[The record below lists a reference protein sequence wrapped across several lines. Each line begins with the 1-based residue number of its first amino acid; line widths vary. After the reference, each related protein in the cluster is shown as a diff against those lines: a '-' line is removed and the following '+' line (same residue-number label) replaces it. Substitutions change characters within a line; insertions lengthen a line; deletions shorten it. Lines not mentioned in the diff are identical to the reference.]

1 MGLLSFLKRENERLR
16 SPLKA
21 QAYDTTTASKPP
33 VKGEPRTSDRQE
45 QCVLD
50 GKGERWR
57 GRALTRTGTYPVSG
71 AKPPV
76 RKHVPRRIDTNEP
89 SSPVTGFPAFQSVEP
104 EPTSPLP
111 LPPTLHDG
119 PIAAPNSRPG
129 SSHQRAPIWYRRD
142 PRSPPV
148 SFRKPFAETPPE
160 PNNEEFHF
168 EKNPAVELPP
178 RPPSSFGHSRTASMT
193 SRSAR
198 LASVDILDAQWEIRP
213 ADFHSRVAAAG
224 VRNYGEDVAD
234 RNIALNG
241 GSNPPSTRPSMS
253 SRGPSYHGSALGD
266 RDTPFHLR
274 RLPPSPEV
282 SRSIASSHNRY
293 PSEPDGDWS
302 VPARAYT
309 NPHAFP
315 PLSVRADGLALRDP
329 GMAPRL
335 KPKSASTHE
344 RHNSDHLARG
354 RRSIHGCVAYAA
366 PSFDI
371 PGARPRPASL
381 SRAHSGDRSQRSRT
395 NSFQRGDDSKLG
407 AFQSEL
413 PTIGIGRTRS
423 HKRVRSETM
432 DSEASVSRP
441 PSRGSSSTPLPPR
454 TRPVSDY
461 NHRPISSGSDWNSYP
476 RHDDANWSNGS
487 KLGHIDIEST
497 ADALDSAAP
506 SPHIRRGD
514 RVDSLY
520 SYDRTRSLSMK
531 GRYPLDE
538 IVEAVPIRGSSLRHS
553 SITSTT
559 PSVGSSNLFQRP
571 HSRHTAQTSID
582 LSYSPAFPS
591 SSSSGNGVYEKD
603 EGGGAGEGA
612 EGGEGAACTS
622 PITVIRSPSFNID
635 DCISDDEVDGT
646 KLPRSPDDEGLLF
659 DDSGYG
665 FQGSQLPGLFDAIP
679 EFPLEETSFAQPL
692 SPARALQH
700 VRESNHS
707 VGGHRLAPSMHSA
720 RSPSVG
726 STQSEDYYSV
736 ASRPRPSSRTVPDDS
751 EEDSKGSEYED
762 VLVRARSLREK
773 KDAVSPGDIK
783 RAVQMRKESRSRLRE
798 EKEEKDENR
807 SASAT
812 ENSSS

>member
-33 VKGEPRTSDRQE
+33 VKGEPRTADRQE
-45 QCVLD
+45 KCAPEK
-50 GKGERWR
+50 KGEWWR

-119 PIAAPNSRPG
+119 PITAPNSRPG

-160 PNNEEFHF
+160 PSNEEFHF
-168 EKNPAVELPP
+168 EKNAAVEPPP
-178 RPPSSFGHSRTASMT
+178 RPPSSYGHSRTASMT

-241 GSNPPSTRPSMS
+241 GSNPASTRPSMS
-253 SRGPSYHGSALGD
+253 SRGPSYHGSAPGD

-282 SRSIASSHNRY
+282 SRSIASSHSRY

-309 NPHAFP
+309 SPRAIP
-315 PLSVRADGLALRDP
+315 PLSVRPDGLALRDP
-329 GMAPRL
+329 GMAPGL

-381 SRAHSGDRSQRSRT
+381 SRAYSSDRSQRSRT
-395 NSFQRGDDSKLG
+395 NSFQRGDDS
-407 AFQSEL
+407 EL
-413 PTIGIGRTRS
+413 RALQEELSTIGVARTRS
-423 HKRVRSETM
+423 HRRVGSETL

-441 PSRGSSSTPLPPR
+441 PSRGSSSIPLPIR
-454 TRPVSDY
+454 LRPVSDY
-461 NHRPISSGSDWNSYP
+461 DHRPMSSGSDQNSYP
-476 RHDDANWSNGS
+476 RHDDVNWSNGPR
-487 KLGHIDIEST
+487 LGHIDIEST
-497 ADALDSAAP
+497 ADPHDSAAP

-514 RVDSLY
+514 RIDSLY
-520 SYDRTRSLSMK
+520 SYDRTRSLPMK

-553 SITSTT
+553 SMTSTT
-559 PSVGSSNLFQRP
+559 PSVGSSNMFQRP

-582 LSYSPAFPS
+582 ISYSSPAFPS

-603 EGGGAGEGA
+603 EGGGIGEGA
-612 EGGEGAACTS
+612 EGGEGAAGTS
-622 PITVIRSPSFNID
+622 PVTVIRSPSFNMD

-646 KLPRSPDDEGLLF
+646 KLSRSPDDEGLLF

-679 EFPLEETSFAQPL
+679 EFPLEETSFAQPF

-700 VRESNHS
+700 VRES
-707 VGGHRLAPSMHSA
+707 RHSA

-736 ASRPRPSSRTVPDDS
+736 ASRTRPSSRAVPEDS
-751 EEDSKGSEYED
+751 EEDSKSGEYED

-773 KDAVSPGDIK
+773 KDGVSPGDIK

-798 EKEEKDENR
+798 EKEESN
-807 SASAT
+807 SASAA